1 MNEQLQY
8 WVDQWVQGFESLQ
21 AMISP
26 EDAIVLG
33 VALAIFVAL
42 LVFVLIWLRRS
53 RKSTVNMGT
62 ETIEPGLTA
71 MADGVAEVPARQ
83 ITAAEFLAQIHGETP
98 VLPKVK
104 TEPRLVLDEQ
114 TEPLPEN
121 QSDYQPEFAPTA
133 AKSEPTIEASAAAP
147 TEWQQEIQELRL
159 ALSAV
164 QDQVR
169 MQSSAL
175 LLQSEAIRAME
186 AYMELLDNRQ
196 HSTTAAA
203 DSAPVNDYDTA
214 INLATKGVDAE
225 TLMARTGISATE
237 AELIQRL
244 HGQAR

>member
-8 WVDQWVQGFESLQ
+8 WVDQWMQGVASLQ
-21 AMISP
+21 LMIAP

-33 VALAIFVAL
+33 VVLAFFVAS
-42 LVFVLIWLRRS
+42 LVFTVIWLRRRRS
-53 RKSTVNMGT
+53 AVHIEK
-62 ETIEPGLTA
+62 EAIEPSLTA
-71 MADGVAEVPARQ
+71 GSDSQAEVPQRQ
-83 ITAAEFLAQIHGETP
+83 ITAAEFLAQIQGENP
-98 VLPKVK
+98 VLQIKSK
-104 TEPRLVLDEQ
+104 TEPRIVPEVVPDLAPELERKQEPELDQPAVIEPVLS
-114 TEPLPEN
+114 TEP
-121 QSDYQPEFAPTA
+121 
-133 AKSEPTIEASAAAP
+133 EALDL
-147 TEWQQEIQELRL
+147 QQEVQELRL

-196 HSTTAAA
+196 HSTSAAA

-214 INLATKGVDAE
+214 INLASKGVDAE

-237 AELIQRL
+237 AELITRL

>member
-8 WVDQWVQGFESLQ
+8 WVDQWLQGLASLQ
-21 AMISP
+21 IMIGP
-26 EDAIVLG
+26 EDAMVLG
-33 VALAIFVAL
+33 VVLALFVAS
-42 LVFVLIWLRRS
+42 LVFAVIWLRR
-53 RKSTVNMGT
+53 RRSTVQVDK
-62 ETIEPGLTA
+62 EAIEPSL
-71 MADGVAEVPARQ
+71 MAGTDSQAEVPQRQ
-83 ITAAEFLAQIHGETP
+83 ITAAEFLAQIQGENP
-98 VLPKVK
+98 VLQAKTK
-104 TEPRLVLDEQ
+104 TEPRIAPDLASELERKQELELEQPAVIEPVLS
-114 TEPLPEN
+114 TEP
-121 QSDYQPEFAPTA
+121 
-133 AKSEPTIEASAAAP
+133 EALDL
-147 TEWQQEIQELRL
+147 QQEVQELRL

-196 HSTTAAA
+196 HSVSAAA

-214 INLATKGVDAE
+214 INLASKGVDAE

-237 AELIQRL
+237 AELITRL

>member
-1 MNEQLQY
+1 MNQQLQY
-8 WVDQWVQGFESLQ
+8 WVDQWMQGVASIQ
-21 AMISP
+21 AMIRP

-33 VALAIFVAL
+33 VVLAFLVASCVF
-42 LVFVLIWLRRS
+42 LVIWRR
-53 RKSTVNMGT
+53 RHRAMIHVDQDA
-62 ETIEPGLTA
+62 IEPSMSVSTE
-71 MADGVAEVPARQ
+71 AEAEAPQRQ
-83 ITAAEFLAQIHGETP
+83 ITAAEFLAQIQGDNP
-98 VLPKVK
+98 VLQAKTK
-104 TEPRLVLDEQ
+104 TEPRIVPNELPEPELEQ
-114 TEPLPEN
+114 PATIEPALKTEP
-121 QSDYQPEFAPTA
+121 A
-133 AKSEPTIEASAAAP
+133 ALDL
-147 TEWQQEIQELRL
+147 QQEVQELRL

-196 HSTTAAA
+196 HSISAAA

-214 INLATKGVDAE
+214 ISLASKGVDAE

-237 AELIQRL
+237 ADLITRL

>member
-8 WVDQWVQGFESLQ
+8 WVDQWMQGVASLQ
-21 AMISP
+21 VMLAP
-26 EDAIVLG
+26 EDAMALG
-33 VALAIFVAL
+33 VVLALFVAS
-42 LVFVLIWLRRS
+42 LVFAFIWLRR
-53 RKSTVNMGT
+53 RRLTIQVDK
-62 ETIEPGLTA
+62 EAIEPSLTTGTDSQ
-71 MADGVAEVPARQ
+71 ADVPQRQ
-83 ITAAEFLAQIHGETP
+83 ITAAEFLAQIQGENP
-98 VLPKVK
+98 VLQAKSK
-104 TEPRLVLDEQ
+104 TEPCLVPDLAPELERMQELEPEQ
-114 TEPLPEN
+114 PAAIEPVLSTEP
-121 QSDYQPEFAPTA
+121 
-133 AKSEPTIEASAAAP
+133 EALDL
-147 TEWQQEIQELRL
+147 QQEVQELRL

-196 HSTTAAA
+196 HSTSAAA

-214 INLATKGVDAE
+214 INLASKGVDAE

-237 AELIQRL
+237 AELITRL

>member
-1 MNEQLQY
+1 MNQQLQY
-8 WVDQWVQGFESLQ
+8 WVDQWMQGVASIQ
-21 AMISP
+21 AMIRP

-33 VALAIFVAL
+33 VVLAFLVASCVF
-42 LVFVLIWLRRS
+42 LVIWRRRQRAMIHVDQDAIEPS
-53 RKSTVNMGT
+53 MSVSTVT
-62 ETIEPGLTA
+62 E
-71 MADGVAEVPARQ
+71 AEAPQRQ
-83 ITAAEFLAQIHGETP
+83 ITAAEFLAQIQGDNP
-98 VLPKVK
+98 VLQAKTK
-104 TEPRLVLDEQ
+104 TEPRVVTDSALEPELEQPATIEPVLK
-114 TEPLPEN
+114 TEP
-121 QSDYQPEFAPTA
+121 A
-133 AKSEPTIEASAAAP
+133 ALDL
-147 TEWQQEIQELRL
+147 QQEVQELRL

-196 HSTTAAA
+196 HSTSAAA

-214 INLATKGVDAE
+214 ISLASKGVDAE

-237 AELIQRL
+237 ADLITRL

>member
-8 WVDQWVQGFESLQ
+8 WVDQWLQGLASLQ
-21 AMISP
+21 IMIGP
-26 EDAIVLG
+26 EDAMVLG
-33 VALAIFVAL
+33 VVLALFVAS
-42 LVFVLIWLRRS
+42 LVFAVIWLRR
-53 RKSTVNMGT
+53 RRSTVQVDK
-62 ETIEPGLTA
+62 EAIEPSLTA
-71 MADGVAEVPARQ
+71 DAESQAEVPQRQ
-83 ITAAEFLAQIHGETP
+83 ITAAEFLAQIQGENP
-98 VLPKVK
+98 VLQAKTK
-104 TEPRLVLDEQ
+104 TEPRITPDLALELERKQELELEQPAVIEPVLS
-114 TEPLPEN
+114 TEP
-121 QSDYQPEFAPTA
+121 
-133 AKSEPTIEASAAAP
+133 EALDL
-147 TEWQQEIQELRL
+147 QQEVQELRL

-196 HSTTAAA
+196 HSASAAA

-214 INLATKGVDAE
+214 INLASKGVDAE

-237 AELIQRL
+237 AELITRL

>member
-8 WVDQWVQGFESLQ
+8 WVDQWLQGLASLQ
-21 AMISP
+21 VMIGP
-26 EDAIVLG
+26 EDAMVLG
-33 VALAIFVAL
+33 VVLALFVAS
-42 LVFVLIWLRRS
+42 LVFAVIWLRR
-53 RKSTVNMGT
+53 RRSTVQVDK
-62 ETIEPGLTA
+62 EAIEPSFTA
-71 MADGVAEVPARQ
+71 DAESQAEVPQRQ
-83 ITAAEFLAQIHGETP
+83 ITAAEFLAQIQGENP
-98 VLPKVK
+98 VLQAKTK
-104 TEPRLVLDEQ
+104 TEPRIAPDLAPELERKQELELEQPAVIEPVLS
-114 TEPLPEN
+114 TEP
-121 QSDYQPEFAPTA
+121 
-133 AKSEPTIEASAAAP
+133 EALDL
-147 TEWQQEIQELRL
+147 QQEVQELRL

-196 HSTTAAA
+196 HSVSAAA

-214 INLATKGVDAE
+214 INLASKGVDAE

-237 AELIQRL
+237 AELITRL

>member
-8 WVDQWVQGFESLQ
+8 WVDQWLQGLASLQ
-21 AMISP
+21 IMIGP
-26 EDAIVLG
+26 EDAMVLG
-33 VALAIFVAL
+33 VVLALFVAS
-42 LVFVLIWLRRS
+42 LVFAVIWLRR
-53 RKSTVNMGT
+53 RRSTVQVDK
-62 ETIEPGLTA
+62 EAIEPSL
-71 MADGVAEVPARQ
+71 MAGTDSQAEVPQRQ
-83 ITAAEFLAQIHGETP
+83 ITAAEFLAQIQGENP
-98 VLPKVK
+98 VLQAKTK
-104 TEPRLVLDEQ
+104 TEPRLVPDLVPDLVPGLERKQEPELEQ
-114 TEPLPEN
+114 PAVIEPVLSTEP
-121 QSDYQPEFAPTA
+121 
-133 AKSEPTIEASAAAP
+133 EALDL
-147 TEWQQEIQELRL
+147 QQEVQELRL

-196 HSTTAAA
+196 HSVSAAA

-214 INLATKGVDAE
+214 INLASKGVDAE

-237 AELIQRL
+237 AELITRL

>member
-8 WVDQWVQGFESLQ
+8 WVDQWMQGVASLQ
-21 AMISP
+21 AMLAP
-26 EDAIVLG
+26 EDAMVLG
-33 VALAIFVAL
+33 VVLAIFVAS
-42 LVFVLIWLRRS
+42 LVFAVIWLRRRRS
-53 RKSTVNMGT
+53 MVKVNK
-62 ETIEPGLTA
+62 EAIEPSLTTGTDSQ
-71 MADGVAEVPARQ
+71 ADVPQRQ
-83 ITAAEFLAQIHGETP
+83 ITAAEFLAQIQGENP
-98 VLPKVK
+98 VLQAKTK
-104 TEPRLVLDEQ
+104 TEPRIAPDLAPELERKQELELEQPAVIEPVLS
-114 TEPLPEN
+114 TEP
-121 QSDYQPEFAPTA
+121 
-133 AKSEPTIEASAAAP
+133 EALDL
-147 TEWQQEIQELRL
+147 QQEVQELRL

-196 HSTTAAA
+196 HSVSAAA

-214 INLATKGVDAE
+214 INLASKGVDAE

-237 AELIQRL
+237 AELIARL

>member
-1 MNEQLQY
+1 MNQQLQY
-8 WVDQWVQGFESLQ
+8 WVDQWMQGVASIQ
-21 AMISP
+21 AMIRP

-33 VALAIFVAL
+33 VVLAFLVASCVF
-42 LVFVLIWLRRS
+42 LVIWRR
-53 RKSTVNMGT
+53 RHRAMIHVDQDA
-62 ETIEPGLTA
+62 IEPSMSVSTE
-71 MADGVAEVPARQ
+71 AEAEAPQRQ
-83 ITAAEFLAQIHGETP
+83 ITAAEFLAQIQGDNP
-98 VLPKVK
+98 VLQAKIK
-104 TEPRLVLDEQ
+104 TEPRIVPNELPEPELEQ
-114 TEPLPEN
+114 PATIEPALKTEP
-121 QSDYQPEFAPTA
+121 A
-133 AKSEPTIEASAAAP
+133 ALDL
-147 TEWQQEIQELRL
+147 QQEVQELRL

-196 HSTTAAA
+196 HSTSAAA

-214 INLATKGVDAE
+214 ISLASKGVDAE

-237 AELIQRL
+237 ADLITRL